1 MYIPYIPLADSSSY
15 LASSSQIACC
25 FVRLR
30 GLFLFW
36 WQFSEWSGSTVQL
49 TGVAAALLLLAVVG
63 GASRERE
70 HSRAQ
75 RRRLLVS
82 AVHEAMFNR
91 NDGYK

>member
-1 MYIPYIPLADSSSY
+1 M
-15 LASSSQIACC
+15 
-25 FVRLR
+25 
-30 GLFLFW
+30 
-36 WQFSEWSGSTVQL
+36 QL
-49 TGVAAALLLLAVVG
+49 TGVAAALLLAVG

-82 AVHEAMFNR
+82 VHAAMFNR

>member
-1 MYIPYIPLADSSSY
+1 M
-15 LASSSQIACC
+15 
-25 FVRLR
+25 
-30 GLFLFW
+30 
-36 WQFSEWSGSTVQL
+36 QL

-82 AVHEAMFNR
+82 VHEAMFNR
-91 NDGYK
+91 NDGYNIYLKN